1 MFKTWVL
8 VTILGPNEAEVTGSA
23 KQRNPY
29 NVQLH
34 DSVSPDII
42 TILKTGYWA
51 GHAARVGEKITS
63 HKALIEFHGRNTI

>member
-51 GHAARVGEKITS
+51 GHAA
-63 HKALIEFHGRNTI
+63 L